1 MASCSVKLPTLNQT
15 TFVGRLST
23 LPERVGSKTGVAT
36 RFLVSV
42 ISHRSRGDSVALIPC
57 VAWGGIAETI
67 LDKLRPGAA
76 VLVSGALS
84 SRQAS
89 KEMFVRVSSV
99 QFLDYAATDL
109 LPEETT

>member
-1 MASCSVKLPTLNQT
+1 MAGGSVKLPTLNQA
-15 TFVGRLST
+15 TFVGRLSAP
-23 LPERVGSKTGVAT
+23 PERIKSQTGVAA
-36 RFLVSV
+36 RFLVAVMSQ
-42 ISHRSRGDSVALIPC
+42 RSRSDALTVIPC

-84 SRQAS
+84 TRQAS

-99 QFLDYAATDL
+99 QFLDATADSSSDV
-109 LPEETT
+109 TA